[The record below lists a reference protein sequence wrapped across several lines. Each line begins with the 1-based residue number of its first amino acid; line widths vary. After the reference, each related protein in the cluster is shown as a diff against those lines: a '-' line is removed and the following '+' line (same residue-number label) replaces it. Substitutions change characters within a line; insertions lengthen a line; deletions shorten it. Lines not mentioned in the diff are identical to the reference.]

1 MIPFV
6 DCDNLNLAEIVVVD
20 IHICEGKC
28 NRILRKKKK
37 KKKKQ

>member
-6 DCDNLNLAEIVVVD
+6 DCDNLNLAEIVD
-20 IHICEGKC
+20 IHICEGEC